1 MRPLSRVLGHLRKYW
16 LVTVGAYVSLLIVT
30 AGNLV
35 TPRLIEV
42 VIDRGIT
49 DKNMSVILW
58 TAMGLVAL
66 ALGRSLFQF
75 AQGYLSERASQGVAY
90 DLRNALYA
98 KIQSLS
104 FSYHDQ
110 AQTGQLLTR
119 ATNDVELVRMFTGMG
134 FLQFLNSVVMLIG
147 SLILLFAMNWRL
159 ALVTVAILPLVL
171 GLFSF
176 FGLKAR
182 PMFSRVQKKLSALN
196 TILQENLAGV
206 RVVKAFAREP
216 FEAERFGK
224 GNQEL
229 LDEFLKVGRLMA
241 FLFPTLFLVFN
252 LSTLAVYWYGGFQV
266 IGEDLTVGQLVAFN
280 TYLMMVMMPVGVL
293 GMIATMISRAAASAE
308 RIFEILDTQ
317 SEVADAPDAQP
328 LPSIEGL
335 VAFEDVRF
343 RYFASSKDRQVEISA
358 PDRSVTGQPARSRTA
373 RLSSPKS
380 RRERGTASSGEGE
393 WVLDGV
399 SFVAEPGQTVALLG
413 ATGSGK
419 STIINL
425 IPRFYDVSQGRI
437 TVDGHDVRDVTIESL
452 RSQIGIVLQ
461 EATLFTGTVRDN
473 IAFGKPEA
481 TVEEIVAAAK
491 AAEAHE
497 FIVGFP
503 DGYDTEVGERGV
515 TLSGGQ
521 KQRIAIARALL
532 LDPRILI
539 LDDSTSSVDFSTEE
553 RIQQALDELMKG
565 RTNFVIAQ
573 RISTVLNAD
582 QILVLDKG
590 RIVARGTHEELMES
604 SPIYAEIYYSQLHG
618 EKV

>member
-1 MRPLSRVLGHLRKYW
+1 MMRPLSRALGHLRRYW
-16 LVTVGAYVSLLIVT
+16 LVTLGAYVSLLFVT

-35 TPRLIEV
+35 TPRLIQV
-42 VIDRGIT
+42 IIDRGIT
-49 DKNMSVILW
+49 NKNLSVILW
-58 TAMGLVAL
+58 TALGLVVL

-134 FLQFLNSVVMLIG
+134 FLQFLSSVVMLIG
-147 SLILLFAMNWRL
+147 SLIFLFAMNWRL
-159 ALVTVAILPLVL
+159 ALVTVVLLPLVL

-224 GNQEL
+224 GNREL
-229 LDEFLKVGRLMA
+229 LDEFLKVSQLMA

-252 LSTLAVYWYGGFQV
+252 LSTLAIYWYGGFQV
-266 IGEDLTVGQLVAFN
+266 IGGDLTVGQLVAFN
-280 TYLMMVMMPVGVL
+280 TYLTMVMMPVGVL
-293 GMIATMISRAAASAE
+293 GMIVTMISRAAASAE
-308 RIFEILDTQ
+308 RVFEILDAQ
-317 SEVADAPDAQP
+317 SEVADVPNAEP
-328 LPSIEGL
+328 LPSIEGR

-343 RYFASSKDRQVEISA
+343 RYFACGE
-358 PDRSVTGQPARSRTA
+358 
-373 RLSSPKS
+373 
-380 RRERGTASSGEGE
+380 RRRTASSKEGE
-393 WVLDGV
+393 WVLDEV
-399 SFVAEPGQTVALLG
+399 SFVAEPGQMVALLG

-425 IPRFYDVSQGRI
+425 IPRFYDVSEGCI
-437 TVDGHDVRDVTIESL
+437 TVDDHDVRDVTIESL

-481 TVEEIVAAAK
+481 TMEEIVAAAK
-491 AAEAHE
+491 VAEAHE
-497 FIVGFP
+497 FIMSFP
-503 DGYDTEVGERGV
+503 DGYDAEVGERGV

-539 LDDSTSSVDFSTEE
+539 LDDSTSSVDFGTEE
-553 RIQQALDELMKG
+553 RIQQALDGLMKG
-565 RTNFVIAQ
+565 RTSFVIAQ

-582 QILVLDKG
+582 QILVLGKG

-604 SPIYAEIYYSQLHG
+604 SPIYAEIYHSQLHIQ
-618 EKV
+618 

>member
-1 MRPLSRVLGHLRKYW
+1 MRPLSRALGHLRKYW
-16 LVTVGAYVSLLIVT
+16 LVTLGAYVSLLIVT

-35 TPRLIEV
+35 TPGLLQ
-42 VIDRGIT
+42 VIIDWGIT

-58 TAMGLVAL
+58 TALGLVGL

-159 ALVTVAILPLVL
+159 ALVAVFILPLVL

-206 RVVKAFAREP
+206 RVVQAFAREP
-216 FEAERFGK
+216 FEAERFGRS
-224 GNQEL
+224 NREL
-229 LDEFLKVGRLMA
+229 LDEFLKVSRLMA

-266 IGEDLTVGQLVAFN
+266 IGGDLTVGQLVAFN
-280 TYLMMVMMPVGVL
+280 TYLMMVMMPVGIL

-308 RIFEILDTQ
+308 RIFEILDAQ

-328 LPSIEGL
+328 LPPIEGR

-343 RYFASSKDRQVEISA
+343 RYFASGER
-358 PDRSVTGQPARSRTA
+358 RRTA
-373 RLSSPKS
+373 GSK
-380 RRERGTASSGEGE
+380 EGE

-425 IPRFYDVSQGRI
+425 IPRFYDVSEGRI
-437 TVDGHDVRDVTIESL
+437 TVDGHDVRDVTSESL

-481 TVEEIVAAAK
+481 TMEEIVAAAK

-565 RTNFVIAQ
+565 RTSFVIAQ

-590 RIVARGTHEELMES
+590 RIVAHGTHEELMES
-604 SPIYAEIYYSQLHG
+604 SPIYAEIYYSQLYG
-618 EKV
+618 EYELIPGGTTL

>member
-1 MRPLSRVLGHLRKYW
+1 MKPLSRALGHLRKYW
-16 LVTVGAYVSLLIVT
+16 LVTLGAYVSLLIVT

-35 TPRLIEV
+35 TPRLIQV
-42 VIDRGIT
+42 IIDRGIT
-49 DKNMSVILW
+49 GKNMSVILW
-58 TAMGLVAL
+58 MALGLVAL

-104 FSYHDQ
+104 FSYHDR

-119 ATNDVELVRMFTGMG
+119 ATNDVELVRMFTGMA

-147 SLILLFAMNWRL
+147 SLVLLFAMNWRL
-159 ALVTVAILPLVL
+159 ALVAVVILPLVL
-171 GLFSF
+171 GLFSV
-176 FGLKAR
+176 FGLRAR

-216 FEAERFGK
+216 FEAERFGE
-224 GNQEL
+224 GNREL

-252 LSTLAVYWYGGFQV
+252 LSTLAIYWYGGFQV
-266 IGEDLTVGQLVAFN
+266 IGGDLTVGQLVAFN
-280 TYLMMVMMPVGVL
+280 TYLMMVMMPVGIL
-293 GMIATMISRAAASAE
+293 GMIVTMISRAAASAE
-308 RIFEILDTQ
+308 RIFEILDAQ
-317 SEVADAPDAQP
+317 SEVADGPDAQP
-328 LPSIEGL
+328 LPSIEGQ
-335 VAFEDVRF
+335 VAFEDVHF
-343 RYFASSKDRQVEISA
+343 RYFAGSKD
-358 PDRSVTGQPARSRTA
+358 
-373 RLSSPKS
+373 
-380 RRERGTASSGEGE
+380 GE

-399 SFVAEPGQTVALLG
+399 SFVAAPGQAVALLG

-425 IPRFYDVSQGRI
+425 IPRFYDVSEGRI

-481 TVEEIVAAAK
+481 TMEEIVAAAK

-497 FIVGFP
+497 FIMDFP
-503 DGYDTEVGERGV
+503 SGYDTEVGERGV

-532 LDPRILI
+532 LDPCILI

-565 RTNFVIAQ
+565 RTSFVIAQ

-590 RIVARGTHEELMES
+590 RIVARGTHEVLMES

-618 EKV
+618 EGELMP